1 MTLTL
6 RIVLLIGSFLTT
18 YYVARKVRRGQIKID
33 HSLFWVLFSL
43 FLLVTSIF
51 PDYLKIITK
60 FIGIYSLSNMVFLIV
75 IFVLL
80 IKLFLNS
87 ISLSKLE
94 GKIESIVQEI
104 ALKELE
110 DEKNDKK
117 Q

>member
-1 MTLTL
+1 
-6 RIVLLIGSFLTT
+6 
-18 YYVARKVRRGQIKID
+18 
-33 HSLFWVLFSL
+33 
-43 FLLVTSIF
+43 
-51 PDYLKIITK
+51 
-60 FIGIYSLSNMVFLIV
+60 MVFLIV

>member
-6 RIVLLIGSFLTT
+6 RIILIIGSFLTT
-18 YYVARKVRRGQIKID
+18 YYVARKVRKGQIEIN

-43 FLLVTSIF
+43 FLLITSIF
-51 PDYLKIITK
+51 PQYLGIITHLA
-60 FIGIYSLSNMVFLIV
+60 GVYSQSNMVFLVI

-80 IKLFLNS
+80 FKLFLNS
-87 ISLSKLE
+87 ITMSKLE
-94 GKIESIVQEI
+94 EKIENIVQEI

-117 Q
+117 

>member
-1 MTLTL
+1 MTITL
-6 RIVLLIGSFLTT
+6 RIILIIGSLLTT
-18 YYVARKVRRGQIKID
+18 YYVARKVRKGQIEIN

-43 FLLVTSIF
+43 FLLLTSIF
-51 PDYLKIITK
+51 PQYLEFLTHLA
-60 FIGIYSLSNMVFLIV
+60 GVYSMSNMVFLII

-87 ISLSKLE
+87 ITMSKLE

-110 DEKNDKK
+110 DEKNDRKK
-117 Q
+117 